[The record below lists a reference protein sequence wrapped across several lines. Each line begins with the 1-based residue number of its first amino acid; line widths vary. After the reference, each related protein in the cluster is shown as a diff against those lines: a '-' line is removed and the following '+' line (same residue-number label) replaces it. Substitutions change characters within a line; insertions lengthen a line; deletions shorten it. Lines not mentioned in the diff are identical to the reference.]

1 MELSGELLAGYFFH
15 EIRGPQFMSH
25 QAFRLLTHGLPEDAV
40 YWLNGVDPASL
51 CGTPLTAVKNWLPKR
66 LAGTH
71 LVFHGP
77 KLVVVSQRHARQLTV
92 NVECND
98 PRLPEYFAFLQH
110 LLRRRSQPLRQV
122 TIEYVNEV
130 EAAQS
135 AYVDALRT
143 AFDVIIDYKQVIL
156 YRRES

>member
-1 MELSGELLAGYFFH
+1 
-15 EIRGPQFMSH
+15 
-25 QAFRLLTHGLPEDAV
+25 V
-40 YWLNGVDPASL
+40 AS
-51 CGTPLTAVKNWLPKR
+51 
-66 LAGTH
+66 TH

-77 KLVVVSQRHARQLTV
+77 KLVVVSRRHARQLTV
-92 NVECND
+92 NVASND

-110 LLRRRSQPLRQV
+110 LLHRRSQPLRQV
-122 TIEYVNEV
+122 TIERINAV

-156 YRRES
+156 YRRESQPG